1 MRVSFRG
8 SYCSRLTRRIGI
20 GGTVSRTFCRIVT
33 AVAVL
38 RRPLRRHIYDLVL
51 ARLVVLP
58 LGGCVAAGWLC
69 CRWLVVLPLAGCVA
83 EAVIPNRTKNHYP
96 LRG

>member
-69 CRWLVVLPLAGCVA
+69 CRWLVVLPRLSFLIGQKIITPCGANDFLPA
-83 EAVIPNRTKNHYP
+83 
-96 LRG
+96 